1 MLLNKISIIIITLLF
16 SVINSYAY
24 PELSNAIKEKKIYP
38 MGEKI
43 YSKKCNK
50 IDPSVY
56 ESYESMQAKI
66 LSDKLCKPLNQKYL
80 EAVSLYLWDTKRD
93 LKTQKNLEKL

>member
-1 MLLNKISIIIITLLF
+1 MLLNKILITLIALLF
-16 SVINSYAY
+16 SSMSLYAY
-24 PELSNAIKEKKIYP
+24 PEISNTIKEKKIYP

-50 IDPSVY
+50 IDPSVF
-56 ESYESMQAKI
+56 ETYESMQEKI

-80 EAVSLYLWDTKRD
+80 
-93 LKTQKNLEKL
+93 Q